1 LFCLDEPCQNDFWAG
16 KIGQIK
22 NLFLNLIQVMAGLL
36 CIRLKKFI
44 FQRYGTSRLA
54 SAKVDFR
61 AE

>member
-1 LFCLDEPCQNDFWAG
+1 MIFGQEKLAKS
-16 KIGQIK
+16 KIY
-22 NLFLNLIQVMAGLL
+22 FLNLIQVMAGLL

-54 SAKVDFR
+54 SAQVDFR